1 MIINVLY
8 ESDCISINNWRRE
21 FDSINSLCESLNIIL
36 NESNEE
42 DSNNKK
48 SKIKDII
55 KQIIS
60 KIKTM
65 YDNFLSD
72 YAYPFITKCQKD
84 FIETNVDKKKIDDI
98 SNSFPGEFTINAS
111 KYISYRKFNMF
122 KDKIFHYD
130 ENGLTILGIRNDKIY
145 SIPINE
151 IEISDIKSL
160 YDKLASNGEYKIS
173 KEALDDAIKTIFDK
187 NKFANIIR
195 DTKLVIINQLN
206 DCGEKNLSSED
217 LHNINYYIQGALKI
231 YSLYLQTCMKVLKAT
246 IKKYGSQNTKE
257 D

>member
-1 MIINVLY
+1 MYCTNLIAYPLIIGKKEFN
-8 ESDCISINNWRRE
+8 SI
-21 FDSINSLCESLNIIL
+21 DSLCESLNIIL
-36 NESNEE
+36 NQSNEE

-48 SKIKDII
+48 NKIKDIV
-55 KQIIS
+55 KQIID

-84 FIETNVDKKKIDDI
+84 FVATNVDKKKIEDI
-98 SNSFPGEFTINAS
+98 LNSFPGEFTINTS
-111 KYISYRKFNMF
+111 KYISYRRFNEF

-130 ENGLTILGIRNDKIY
+130 ENGLTILGIRDDKIY

-160 YDKLASNGEYKIS
+160 YNKLASSGEYKIS
-173 KEALDDAIKTIFDK
+173 KEALEDAIKTIFDK

-206 DCGEKNLSSED
+206 DCGEKNLSSEE

-257 D
+257 DN

>member
-1 MIINVLY
+1 MIIDVLY
-8 ESDCISINNWRRE
+8 ESNCISVNNWQKE
-21 FDSINSLCESLNIIL
+21 FNSIDSLCESLNIIL

-48 SKIKDII
+48 NKIKDIV
-55 KQIIS
+55 KQIID

-84 FIETNVDKKKIDDI
+84 FVAANVDKKKIEDI
-98 SNSFPGEFTINAS
+98 LNSFPGEFTINTS
-111 KYISYRKFNMF
+111 KYISYRRFNEF

-130 ENGLTILGIRNDKIY
+130 ENGLTILGIRDDKIY

-160 YDKLASNGEYKIS
+160 YNKLASSGEYKIS
-173 KEALDDAIKTIFDK
+173 KEALEDAIKTIFDK

-206 DCGEKNLSSED
+206 DCGEKNLSSEE
-217 LHNINYYIQGALKI
+217 
-231 YSLYLQTCMKVLKAT
+231 LQ
-246 IKKYGSQNTKE
+246 ISIIIFKE
-257 D
+257 H

>member
-1 MIINVLY
+1 MYCTNLIAYPLIIGKKEFN
-8 ESDCISINNWRRE
+8 SI
-21 FDSINSLCESLNIIL
+21 DSLCESLNIIL

-48 SKIKDII
+48 NKIKDIV
-55 KQIIS
+55 KQIID

-84 FIETNVDKKKIDDI
+84 FVATNVDKKKIEDI
-98 SNSFPGEFTINAS
+98 LNSFPGEFTINTS
-111 KYISYRKFNMF
+111 KYISYRRFNEF

-130 ENGLTILGIRNDKIY
+130 ENGLTILGIRDDKIY

-160 YDKLASNGEYKIS
+160 YNKLASSGEYKIS
-173 KEALDDAIKTIFDK
+173 KEALEDAIKTIFDK

-206 DCGEKNLSSED
+206 DCGEKNLSSEE

-257 D
+257 DN

>member
-1 MIINVLY
+1 
-8 ESDCISINNWRRE
+8 
-21 FDSINSLCESLNIIL
+21 
-36 NESNEE
+36 
-42 DSNNKK
+42 
-48 SKIKDII
+48 
-55 KQIIS
+55 
-60 KIKTM
+60 M

-84 FIETNVDKKKIDDI
+84 FVATNVDKKKIEDI
-98 SNSFPGEFTINAS
+98 LNSFPGEFTINTS
-111 KYISYRKFNMF
+111 KYISYRRFNEF

-130 ENGLTILGIRNDKIY
+130 ENGLTILGIRDDKIY

-160 YDKLASNGEYKIS
+160 YNKLASSGEYKIS
-173 KEALDDAIKTIFDK
+173 KEALEDAIKTIFDK

-206 DCGEKNLSSED
+206 DCGEKNLSSEE

-257 D
+257 DN